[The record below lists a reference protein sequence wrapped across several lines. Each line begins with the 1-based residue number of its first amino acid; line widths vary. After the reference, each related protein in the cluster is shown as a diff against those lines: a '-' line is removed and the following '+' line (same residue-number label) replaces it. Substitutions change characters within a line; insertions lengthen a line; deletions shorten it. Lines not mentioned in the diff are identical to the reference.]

1 MKERFC
7 RGCLVCA
14 TRKGRRA
21 TFKPQLKPI
30 PVGPFHRVAIDVL
43 QLPLT
48 SSGNKYVL
56 VYMDYLMKLV
66 KAFPIADRNA
76 ETVAKLFD

>member
-1 MKERFC
+1 MAR
-7 RGCLVCA
+7 RIT

-30 PVGPFHRVAIDVL
+30 PVGPFHTVAVDVL

-56 VYMDYLMKLV
+56 MCMDYLMKWV
-66 KAFPIADRNA
+66 EAFPMADQNA
-76 ETVAKLFD
+76 ETVAMLFV